1 MRSLFDTVCLMMCCL
16 LHPCAAYCLLSRCLS
31 NEQLAAGLLAL
42 AGPLLQPLTN
52 AMHQFTP
59 SLGAGQ
65 TATAVQ
71 LPLFDRLTILF
82 QSMRQ
87 QQAAAEV
94 LRKAWG
100 AIDTA
105 LQRAAGDST
114 AVEQLCRYGW

>member
-1 MRSLFDTVCLMMCCL
+1 
-16 LHPCAAYCLLSRCLS
+16 
-31 NEQLAAGLLAL
+31 
-42 AGPLLQPLTN
+42 
-52 AMHQFTP
+52 
-59 SLGAGQ
+59 
-65 TATAVQ
+65 
-71 LPLFDRLTILF
+71 
-82 QSMRQ
+82 MRQ